1 MLIEVAEGNFSS
13 QLLDSRL
20 PLSLCYQLCLQRGTA
35 SCPNICTSVK
45 PECNIRENQSAYKR
59 GKKKVLKALLVIA
72 VGFLPSLIS
81 LWVIRKIHL
90 RSRLRLRQAAMNFPP
105 VQGRQNLRPVES
117 DRYYLE
123 GVGYLIG
130 DISCKF
136 NARSGYI
143 RCAVNPEGPCNGCR
157 HYEPKGLAGSEKIV

>member
-1 MLIEVAEGNFSS
+1 MLN
-13 QLLDSRL
+13 
-20 PLSLCYQLCLQRGTA
+20 T
-35 SCPNICTSVK
+35 
-45 PECNIRENQSAYKR
+45 
-59 GKKKVLKALLVIA
+59 LLVIA

-81 LWVIRKIHL
+81 LWVIRKTHL
-90 RSRLRLRQAAMNFPP
+90 RSRLRLRQAAMNFPS
-105 VQGRQNLRPVES
+105 VQQGQNVRSVEG

-157 HYEPKGLAGSEKIV
+157 HYEPKKFADSEKKA

>member
-1 MLIEVAEGNFSS
+1 VVGIRQS
-13 QLLDSRL
+13 
-20 PLSLCYQLCLQRGTA
+20 Y
-35 SCPNICTSVK
+35 PNICTSVK
-45 PECNIRENQSAYKR
+45 LECNIRDNQSAHRR
-59 GKKKVLKALLVIA
+59 GKKKVLKTLLVIA

-81 LWVIRKIHL
+81 LWAIRKTHA
-90 RSRLRLRQAAMNFPP
+90 RSRLRMRQAAMNFPT
-105 VQGRQNLRPVES
+105 VQRRQNVISVEG

-136 NARSGYI
+136 NARSGYM

-157 HYEPKGLAGSEKIV
+157 HYEPKGLAGSEKKA

>member
-1 MLIEVAEGNFSS
+1 MLK
-13 QLLDSRL
+13 
-20 PLSLCYQLCLQRGTA
+20 T
-35 SCPNICTSVK
+35 
-45 PECNIRENQSAYKR
+45 
-59 GKKKVLKALLVIA
+59 LLVIA

-81 LWVIRKIHL
+81 LWVIRKTHA
-90 RSRLRLRQAAMNFPP
+90 RSRLRLRQAAMNFAA
-105 VQGRQNLRPVES
+105 VQGRQNARPVEG

-136 NARSGYI
+136 NARSGYM

-157 HYEPKGLAGSEKIV
+157 HYEPKELAGSEKRA

>member
-1 MLIEVAEGNFSS
+1 MLK
-13 QLLDSRL
+13 
-20 PLSLCYQLCLQRGTA
+20 T
-35 SCPNICTSVK
+35 
-45 PECNIRENQSAYKR
+45 
-59 GKKKVLKALLVIA
+59 LLVIA

-81 LWVIRKIHL
+81 LWVIRKTHA
-90 RSRLRLRQAAMNFPP
+90 RSRLRLRQAAMNFST
-105 VQGRQNLRPVES
+105 VQGRQNVRPVEG

-136 NARSGYI
+136 NARSGYM

-157 HYEPKGLAGSEKIV
+157 HYEPKELAGSEKGA

>member
-1 MLIEVAEGNFSS
+1 MLK
-13 QLLDSRL
+13 
-20 PLSLCYQLCLQRGTA
+20 T
-35 SCPNICTSVK
+35 
-45 PECNIRENQSAYKR
+45 
-59 GKKKVLKALLVIA
+59 LLVIA

-81 LWVIRKIHL
+81 LWVIRKTHL
-90 RSRLRLRQAAMNFPP
+90 RSRLRLRQAAMNFPT
-105 VQGRQNLRPVES
+105 VQGQQNFRPVES

-136 NARSGYI
+136 NARSGYM

-157 HYEPKGLAGSEKIV
+157 HYEPKGLADSEKRA